1 MNNYCMIQ
9 NSKTF
14 AFSAENPTGVRAG
27 GSQGGDCTKLR
38 PTVTIPAGKTVT
50 LVDAAGPGVIQHM
63 WFTGYVGHHFIIRMY
78 WDDQEYPSVE
88 APLSAFFGC
97 AYDENFV
104 DRDGKYPVLNSAM
117 MLVAPGRGYN
127 SYFEMPFHKRARI
140 TMENRGDKDENL
152 YYIITGAYQEIPAE
166 AGYFHATYRQEHP
179 VQKGRTYTIVD
190 GIEGRG
196 QFVGVTLATGMN
208 GNNTC
213 WVEGEARMYLDDD
226 PYPSI
231 HYTGTEDYFGGSYG
245 FGNDIIIKSYQT
257 FSGLYTGMYAIYGD
271 NREFYNGQQRFLL
284 YHFHIADPIRFEN
297 KFRMTLDNMGWTGPR
312 YDDYTSVAYW
322 YQTLPSA
329 PLMPLPTDAE
339 MRRRPV
345 ADPVQEGCHHWL
357 RFAGSRARAEPE
369 GFRMSCYH
377 RSVPAG
383 NGGLAAR
390 EHAEDEK
397 GLRDR
402 GYGRRQAVY
411 GRSSG
416 AGGAR
421 RRCALRRRPSDGG
434 P

>member
-38 PTVTIPAGKTVT
+38 PTVTIPAGETVT

-245 FGNDIIIKSYQT
+245 FGNDIIIKNYQT

-284 YHFHIADPIRFEN
+284 YHFHIADPIRFES

-329 PLMPLPTDAE
+329 PLLPLPTDAE
-339 MRRRPV
+339 MCMR
-345 ADPVQEGCHHWL
+345 
-357 RFAGSRARAEPE
+357 
-369 GFRMSCYH
+369 
-377 RSVPAG
+377 
-383 NGGLAAR
+383 
-390 EHAEDEK
+390 
-397 GLRDR
+397 
-402 GYGRRQAVY
+402 
-411 GRSSG
+411 
-416 AGGAR
+416 
-421 RRCALRRRPSDGG
+421 
-434 P
+434 